1 MRSILVVAIIYC
13 FSLHNTY
20 GQKYYSLQEINS
32 AYEQL
37 KNEDPDSARLVIR
50 LGRELMRDQED
61 FVVANYYM
69 NLSDHFYTEREIDSS
84 IYYTN
89 KAHQLFVQLNNSR
102 GLVISLADL
111 GLYAYHKNQ
120 FVKAQ
125 EYYQEALKLAESNG
139 LSEERL
145 MVLSRIGFLYTL
157 EERFDEAYNYAL
169 LAFQGRRHELTPD
182 LVKATFNLANLLKR
196 MSRYEEALV
205 YLDTMEQQTI
215 ALDFEYGRAKG
226 LVMKAYVLIE
236 LSRFD
241 EATETLD
248 QARIIYEKLQIPF
261 EMFQLEMAQGQIEQ
275 EREDYVA
282 MDKQMKRVEQWLFA
296 AEQDNELLY
305 EYYDA
310 LYHCNKGLGR
320 TNQALAALESK
331 SILRDSIFNT
341 TSASQ
346 RDELI
351 EKYESEKKD
360 QEIANLAQQATIQSL
375 QIQTRNYQ
383 LLGFGVV
390 GLMLAGFGFMF
401 YKQKSAMQQ
410 QRVADVEQKLLRL
423 QMNPHF
429 FFNALAVIQ
438 GLMEQ
443 KQADKASMFLARF
456 SRLMRQTL
464 EYSRE
469 EFISLEE
476 EQELLENYIR
486 LQILSTGIEFR
497 FKIKIDDELDAFETM
512 VPPMI
517 AQPFVENAI
526 IHAGLGEIPDGLLI
540 IEFKKAN
547 DKIKMIVND
556 NGHGINEK
564 KKDSGHKS
572 LAMQITKERLDLM
585 AQKFKTKLDLQVQ
598 SSEKGTRIELDLPLV
613 N

>member
-1 MRSILVVAIIYC
+1 MRSIIVVAITYC
-13 FSLHNTY
+13 FSLHHTY
-20 GQKYYSLQEINS
+20 SQKLVSLDEINS
-32 AYEQL
+32 TYGQL
-37 KNEDPDSARLVIR
+37 KNENPDSAGAVIL
-50 LGRELMRDQED
+50 LGRGLLADQQD
-61 FVVANYYM
+61 SVLANYYM
-69 NLSDHFYTEREIDSS
+69 NLSDHFYSEREIDSA
-84 IYYTN
+84 IYFTN
-89 KAHQLFVQLNNSR
+89 KAYQLFVQLNNSR

-111 GLYAYHKNQ
+111 GLYAYHKNR
-120 FVKAQ
+120 FVKSQ
-125 EYYQEALKLAESNG
+125 EYYQEALKLAESNH

-169 LAFQGRRHELTPD
+169 LAYQGRRDELTPD

-196 MSRYEEALV
+196 MSRYEEELA
-205 YLDTMEQQTI
+205 YLDTMDQQTI
-215 ALDFEYGRAKG
+215 ALDFDYGRAKG

-236 LSRFD
+236 LSRFVESTD
-241 EATETLD
+241 ALD
-248 QARIIYEKLQIPF
+248 QARIIYEELQIPF

-275 EREDYVA
+275 ERGDFVA
-282 MDKQMKRVEQWLFA
+282 MDKQMKRIEQWLFA

-320 TNQALAALESK
+320 TDKALSALESK

-390 GLMLAGFGFMF
+390 GIMLAGFGFMF
-401 YKQKSAMQQ
+401 YKQKSASQKQ
-410 QRVADVEQKLLRL
+410 KVADVEQKLLRL

-438 GLMEQ
+438 GLMDQRE
-443 KQADKASMFLARF
+443 ADKASMFLARF

-486 LQILSTGIEFR
+486 LQMLSTGIQFK
-497 FKIKIDDELDAFETM
+497 FKIVIAENLDAFETL

-526 IHAGLGEIPDGLLI
+526 MHAGLGDMDDSLLI
-540 IEFKKAN
+540 VEFS
-547 DKIKMIVND
+547 KIREQLKLVISD
-556 NGHGINEK
+556 NGHGIKEK
-564 KKDSGHKS
+564 KEDSGHKS
-572 LAMQITKERLDLM
+572 LAMQITKERLELLG
-585 AQKFKTKLDLQVQ
+585 QKFKTKLDLKIE
-598 SSEKGTRIELDLPLV
+598 SSEKGTSVELDLPV
-613 N
+613 FK